1 MEMEKKLK
9 KRRIVLGVAI
19 ALLVAYLFAGDQV
32 KAAYHTIRGVISPFT
47 LGAIFAFILNV
58 PMRAIERRLDFI
70 KKARFKRF
78 VSVVIT
84 VLIVLVILS
93 MVSYLLVDQ
102 IVRELTKLSSQVDIP
117 QLEAWVLKISKL
129 EGANPLETV
138 KTVIGYFTK
147 NSNGAIGSVL
157 SGAFSAIGSIAAG
170 VLEALIALVFA
181 FYCLFQK
188 ETLCRQG
195 RKLLYAFFAEE
206 NADKVIRV
214 VRLSSK
220 TFADFLSG
228 QCLEAFILGSLF
240 AIFMAIFRM
249 PYILLVSTLIAV
261 TAFIPYVGAWTGAI
275 IGGLLILIGGEPMK
289 AVVYVIMSIV
299 LQAIE
304 NNIIYPR
311 VVGRSVGLSGMW
323 VLVAIAVGGALKGI
337 IGMIVMIPMAAVIQ
351 TLLREATGKR
361 LGNKNIDPEKLTPQP
376 PEMRQRFFGRKKA
389 EKTKDSE

>member
-1 MEMEKKLK
+1 MEMEKKIR
-9 KRRIVLGVAI
+9 KRRIVLGAAI

-32 KAAYHTIRGVISPFT
+32 KAVYHTIRGVISPFI

-58 PMRAIERRLDFI
+58 PMRAIERRLNFV
-70 KKARFKRF
+70 KNAKFKRF
-78 VSVVIT
+78 ISVAIT
-84 VLIVLVILS
+84 VLIVLVVLS
-93 MVSYLLVDQ
+93 LVSYLLVDQ

-129 EGANPLETV
+129 EGANPLEIV

-147 NSNGAIGSVL
+147 NNNGAIGSVL

-188 ETLCRQG
+188 EVLCRQG

-214 VRLSSK
+214 VRLASK

-275 IGGLLILIGGEPMK
+275 VGGLLILIGGEPMK
-289 AVVYVIMSIV
+289 AVVYVIMSVV

-351 TLLREATGKR
+351 TLLREATAKR
-361 LGNKNIDPEKLTPQP
+361 LGNKSIDPEKLTPQP
-376 PEMRQRFFGRKKA
+376 PEIRERLLGRKKTG
-389 EKTKDSE
+389 KSKDSE

>member
-1 MEMEKKLK
+1 MKMEKKIK
-9 KRRIVLGVAI
+9 KRRVVLGVAI
-19 ALLVAYLFAGDQV
+19 ALLVAYLFAGEQV
-32 KAAYHTIRGVISPFT
+32 KAVYHVVRGVVSPFI

-58 PMRAIERRLDFI
+58 PMRAIERRLGFV
-70 KKARFKRF
+70 KKAKFKRF
-78 VSVVIT
+78 LAVALT
-84 VLIVLVILS
+84 VLIVLVVLS
-93 MVSYLLVDQ
+93 LVSYLLVDQ
-102 IVRELTKLSSQVDIP
+102 IVKELTKLSTQVDIP
-117 QLEAWVLKISKL
+117 QLEAWVRKISKL
-129 EGANPLETV
+129 EGSNPLE
-138 KTVIGYFTK
+138 VIKSVVGYFTK
-147 NSNGAIGSVL
+147 DENGAIGTVL

-188 ETLCRQG
+188 EILCRQG

-214 VRLSSK
+214 IRLSSK

-228 QCLEAFILGSLF
+228 QCLEACILGSLF
-240 AIFMAIFRM
+240 AISMAIFRM
-249 PYILLVSTLIAV
+249 PYILLVSILIAV
-261 TAFIPYVGAWTGAI
+261 TAFIPYVGAWCGAI
-275 IGGLLILIGGEPMK
+275 VGGLLILIGGEPMK

-311 VVGRSVGLSGMW
+311 VVGHSVGLPGMW

-337 IGMIVMIPMAAVIQ
+337 VGMVVMIPMAAVVQ

-361 LGNKNIDPEKLTPQP
+361 LDAKNIDPEKLKPQP
-376 PEMRQRFFGRKKA
+376 PEMRQKFFGRKKA
-389 EKTKDSE
+389 KKDKESE